1 MPASHVLLA
10 SAIICAS
17 VSPLTAQQAST
28 PAEGARVRVVT
39 ASDTVEGTVVSLSG
53 DTLRMVQ
60 HEADSRLPDRDVS
73 LVALS
78 LSSVTDI
85 VTLVPPASPPIG
97 AKVEVESATLDDKV
111 VGTFLAVSDDSL
123 VLEAAEPEEQR
134 GSTVKIALWSV
145 SKLKVV
151 ESAPLWS
158 YRSEDDIDYYTI
170 GLLDAGESAGRD
182 ETQPLLLI
190 RTKNDLTCLNPVTGE
205 TLWKREDPEF
215 KDIELAVLD
224 LSTYGILAQDESYEV
239 FDLATGERR
248 WDTGTLGVERAKEWL
263 LLSGQAPARDFLL
276 FREEMEENP
285 SVLVAVDLESG
296 ELKWRQESLFT
307 EPGRMKRLAGQWP
320 LMDTDTT
327 FVLYVS
333 KDGPIRLHAET
344 GDLLWRAANLDD
356 RDVPNW
362 WEGYADILHEQGVL
376 YVPSEKGVTALDAS
390 DGGALW
396 DSIPQLRSRPVQMEL
411 THRGLLIRG
420 ADWKD
425 GLLNNKP
432 FLSLLDPSTGASL
445 WPAEFRDFKT
455 TTDFIIAGDAIFLA
469 SEHKLLAVS
478 LVDGTARQL
487 TDFDF
492 ENDEAPQQFQ
502 MLDDGFSLASVHNV
516 MFVAPDGEQRFHDY
530 YPAPGASFW
539 ETLQTGLSERP
550 VDRPGTGMTALHTYV
565 YTKAHHASDL
575 EGYSLVKIRLG
586 TGLEEGRIW
595 LDERNPAYLVDP
607 APSTI
612 YYKRDDKE
620 LEAFSFV
627 DRDALAY
634 AARNG
639 YAAMVTLLLD
649 RGADVNASAE
659 NGWTALS
666 WSASRGLIEI
676 ARELLDGG
684 AHVNPVADEVWTP
697 WMLAAR
703 SGHVEVVQVLRD
715 AGADYNE
722 PVAVLLEGWFL
733 ATQGQIPEAL
743 AAYAEAQA
751 LDSTRTVG
759 TPAWNTLCWN
769 GAIWNHAADVMT
781 ACDLAVAGDP
791 EDGSIREGRAVARA
805 LTGDFEGAIE
815 DLEVFVA
822 WTGSDAQRRYRERWI
837 RALRAGENP
846 FTEEVLEALRRS

>member
-1 MPASHVLLA
+1 MPPSHLLLA
-10 SAIICAS
+10 GALIVASA
-17 VSPLTAQQAST
+17 SPLAAQQTAA
-28 PAEGARVRVVT
+28 PAPGARIRVT
-39 ASDTVEGTVVSLSG
+39 TTSGPVEGTVVEVSG

-60 HEADSRLPDRDVS
+60 HEADSRIPQRGAVPMTLP
-73 LVALS
+73 LA
-78 LSSVTDI
+78 SVTDI
-85 VTLVPPASPPIG
+85 VTLIPPAAPPIG
-97 AKVEVESATLDDKV
+97 ATIEIESATLDDKL
-111 VGTFLAVSDDSL
+111 VGTVLAVGNDSL
-123 VLEAAEPEEQR
+123 VLEAGEPEQWR
-134 GSTVKIALWSV
+134 GDTVTVALWSV
-145 SKLKVV
+145 SKLKVT

-158 YRSEDDIDYYTI
+158 YRSEHDIEEYTI
-170 GLLDAGESAGRD
+170 IDWLDAGASDGRD
-182 ETQPLLLI
+182 ETRPILLI
-190 RTKNDLTCLNPVTGE
+190 RTEHDLTCLDPVTGE
-205 TLWKREDPEF
+205 TLWKREDPLFEDF
-215 KDIELAVLD
+215 ELWPLD
-224 LSTYGILAQDESYEV
+224 LQHGLLVMDDYFEV
-239 FDLATGERR
+239 FDLATGELR
-248 WDTGTLGVERAKEWL
+248 WDTGTLGVERAKERLSL
-263 LLSGQAPARDFLL
+263 LRHAPARDLL
-276 FREEMEENP
+276 LIREETEENP
-285 SVLVAVDLESG
+285 SVLVAVDIESG

-344 GDLLWRAANLDD
+344 GDLLWRAASLDD